1 MALGDP
7 KTISK
12 YLKSDVSVFLLM
24 VKSKPAVLQANV
36 SPSLNENLDS
46 PLQFGESEEQSREG
60 KKLGL
65 PMRGFF
71 MPN

>member
-1 MALGDP
+1 MGLSKSKSSVMALGDP

-36 SPSLNENLDS
+36 SPSSNENFDS
-46 PLQFGESEEQSREG
+46 PLQLGPLEEQTSEG
-60 KKLGL
+60 
-65 PMRGFF
+65 
-71 MPN
+71 